1 MSDLLF
7 SFLRCMGEL
16 LLLTLGTFLV
26 CGYAV
31 HLCSLLF
38 SRLIGGASGHVFDV
52 TSVIGTPVHELGHAL
67 MCLLFCHK
75 ITDMKLW
82 SPRSDSGVY
91 GYVEHTYRKKN
102 PWARFGNLF
111 IGLGPIFSGLGV
123 VVLMLWLCFPPQW
136 DAYLSAS
143 GAALESGISVRML
156 WENLFSLLLSI
167 PGAFRQEFGRSL
179 LGLLVILSVSLHIQ
193 LSWADIR
200 NSLSAMPFYLLLTAV
215 ASAVILGLHAQEHV
229 RNVLVLWNLRMW
241 SVFCIVIAFSL
252 VWVAIGMLVR
262 LIRALIH
269 CF

>member
-1 MSDLLF
+1 MSDLIF

-31 HLCSLLF
+31 NLCSCLF

-82 SPRSDSGVY
+82 APRSDSGVY
-91 GYVEHTYRKKN
+91 GYVEHTYKKRN

-123 VVLMLWLCFPPQW
+123 VILMLWLCFPAQW
-136 DAYLSAS
+136 NSYLSAS
-143 GAALESGISVRML
+143 GAALEGEITVRLL
-156 WENLFSLLLSI
+156 WENLLSLLLSI
-167 PGAFRQEFGRSL
+167 PGAFREEFGRSL
-179 LGLLVILSVSLHIQ
+179 LGLLVILCVSLHIR
-193 LSWADIR
+193 LSGADIR
-200 NSLSAMPFYLLLTAV
+200 NSASAMPFYLLLTAI
-215 ASAVILGLHAQEHV
+215 ASAIILALHAEATV
-229 RNVLVLWNLRMW
+229 RNALMLWNLRLW

-252 VWVAIGMLVR
+252 VWVVIGILVW
-262 LIRALIH
+262 LIRALIRS
-269 CF
+269 F